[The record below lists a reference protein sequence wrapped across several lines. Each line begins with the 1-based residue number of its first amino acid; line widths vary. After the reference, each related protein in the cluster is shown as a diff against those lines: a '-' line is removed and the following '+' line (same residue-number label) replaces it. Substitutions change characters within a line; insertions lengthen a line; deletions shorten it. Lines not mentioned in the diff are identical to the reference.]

1 MKIIVATKR
10 NAALIIRTFKECVSP
25 MAYLLAFTGRYYDR
39 KKRVGKAFCCCV
51 ATSGLRRA
59 VIHNAKILISL
70 LYLARHKKFTIPTG

>member
-1 MKIIVATKR
+1 MKIMVATKR

-25 MAYLLAFTGRYYDR
+25 MADLLALTVRYYDR

-59 VIHNAKILISL
+59 FIHSANPLNFL
-70 LYLARHKKFTIPTG
+70 LYYVCHKKFTIVTG

>member
-25 MAYLLAFTGRYYDR
+25 MADLLAFTGRYYDR

-51 ATSGLRRA
+51 ATSGLPWRF
-59 VIHNAKILISL
+59 IHSANLLNFL
-70 LYLARHKKFTIPTG
+70 LYCACHKKFTILTG